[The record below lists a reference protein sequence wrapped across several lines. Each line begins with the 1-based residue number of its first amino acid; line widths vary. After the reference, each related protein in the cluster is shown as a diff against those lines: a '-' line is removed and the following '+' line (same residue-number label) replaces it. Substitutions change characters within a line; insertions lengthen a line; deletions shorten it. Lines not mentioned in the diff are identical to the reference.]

1 MLTLKQIENVEQA
14 FLHLKR
20 SMEILNRAEH
30 MHEKVMMF
38 HNTDDMYLTTTA
50 QKSRDMVV
58 QAWNVT
64 MEAQDDLGWALET
77 LLNNATAIVE
87 GADGHRDDSLVEWK

>member
-1 MLTLKQIENVEQA
+1 MFDENMVNNVEQA

-20 SMEILNRAEH
+20 SVEILNRAEH

-64 MEAQDDLGWALET
+64 MEAQDDLGWALES
-77 LLNNATAIVE
+77 LLNGCVSTLE
-87 GADGHRDDSLVEWK
+87 EM

>member
-1 MLTLKQIENVEQA
+1 MFDENMVNNVEQA

-20 SMEILNRAEH
+20 SVEILNRAEH

-64 MEAQDDLGWALET
+64 MEAQDDLGWALES
-77 LLNNATAIVE
+77 LLNGCVSTLE
-87 GADGHRDDSLVEWK
+87 EK

>member
-1 MLTLKQIENVEQA
+1 MFDENMVNDVEQA

-20 SMEILNRAEH
+20 SVEILNRAEH

-64 MEAQDDLGWALET
+64 MEAQDDLGWVLES
-77 LLNNATAIVE
+77 LLNGCVSTLE
-87 GADGHRDDSLVEWK
+87 EK

>member
-1 MLTLKQIENVEQA
+1 MFDEQMVNNVEQA

-20 SMEILNRAEH
+20 SVEILNRAEH

-64 MEAQDDLGWALET
+64 MEAQDDLGWALES
-77 LLNNATAIVE
+77 LLNGCVSTLE
-87 GADGHRDDSLVEWK
+87 EEK